1 MNSYDEIKAAAI
13 RTYND
18 KTSPEGTKQLAEV
31 AIALC
36 DRLAELE
43 ERHRTDVHR
52 LENWLKNLRQ

>member
-1 MNSYDEIKAAAI
+1 MTSYDEIKAAAI

-18 KTSPEGTKQLAEV
+18 KASPEGTKQMAEV

-43 ERHRTDVHR
+43 ERHRADILR
-52 LENWLKNLRQ
+52 LENRLRNLRQ